1 LDDTLIMRD
10 DSRLFKREGFPGQK
24 LLVVPRSIVRS
35 ALAAPVTSQL
45 LVTDC
50 GYFPHASMHGR
61 VRPNGSG
68 QTIVIVC
75 SQGRGWA
82 EVDGVRHTI
91 EPRQALVIPRRVPH
105 AYGAD
110 ADDPWTIWWLHLEG
124 AQLPHLVAACGTTVQ
139 RPVLAVPPLAACV
152 SLIGE
157 AIDHLDRD
165 ETLPSLIAAAGAAWH
180 LLATIAESRIA
191 SFHDDPVERIK
202 ECLAENLTQP
212 LSMAEVSGQV
222 SLSASHLTAVFK
234 QRTGYAPMQYRT
246 LLRMQRARVLL
257 DTTEKPVAVIAREV
271 GYDDVAYFSRRFS
284 ALHEQSP
291 RSYRRTGKG

>member
-1 LDDTLIMRD
+1 MRD
-10 DSRLFKREGFPGQK
+10 ENRQYKREGFPGQK

-82 EVDGVRHTI
+82 EVGRGAAHDRAQTGADHPPGGCRT
-91 EPRQALVIPRRVPH
+91 

-124 AQLPHLVAACGTTVQ
+124 VQLPHLVAACGTTVQ
-139 RPVLAVPPLAACV
+139 RPVLAVPPLATCV
-152 SLIGE
+152 SL
-157 AIDHLDRD
+157 DRVARRS
-165 ETLPSLIAAAGAAWH
+165 TTSIA
-180 LLATIAESRIA
+180 T
-191 SFHDDPVERIK
+191 
-202 ECLAENLTQP
+202 
-212 LSMAEVSGQV
+212 
-222 SLSASHLTAVFK
+222 
-234 QRTGYAPMQYRT
+234 
-246 LLRMQRARVLL
+246 
-257 DTTEKPVAVIAREV
+257 
-271 GYDDVAYFSRRFS
+271 RRYP
-284 ALHEQSP
+284 A
-291 RSYRRTGKG
+291 